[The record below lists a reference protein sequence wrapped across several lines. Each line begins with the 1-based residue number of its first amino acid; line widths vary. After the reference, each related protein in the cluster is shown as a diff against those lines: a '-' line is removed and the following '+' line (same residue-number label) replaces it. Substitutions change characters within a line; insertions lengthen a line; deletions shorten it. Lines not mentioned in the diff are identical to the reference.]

1 MKFLTDAQFPQP
13 LVELLRKLDW
23 DVRTTFEE
31 GMEDEADDSR
41 LIIHSR
47 DLGRVFLT
55 FDLLRGQSGARVAAE
70 LILRG
75 GKVIQIRNGPEQ
87 PLMKALGRLL
97 FHYPEWQPFLTKGDG
112 VAVISDIRNPCKLYT
127 PQEYS
132 QTIHDTS
139 RPHFDEY
146 LDYWKAKGI
155 RPPRRRQRQR
165 DSQQAQLFNDES

>member
-1 MKFLTDAQFPQP
+1 MLEQR
-13 LVELLRKLDW
+13 LRKEW
-23 DVRTTFEE
+23 KTRPTT
-31 GMEDEADDSR
+31 
-41 LIIHSR
+41 
-47 DLGRVFLT
+47 LGSSSTLET
-55 FDLLRGQSGARVAAE
+55 WGGYSLPLDLLRGQSGARVAAE